1 MSDRDATLAWLA
13 TDDAVVAARRLV
25 RRYSL
30 QIEPEDLV
38 SQTRITLLKRMSRRT
53 APLVGD
59 DVQKAAIRF
68 AARCMGNVA
77 IDNARKM
84 VRDQQQQV
92 ELANLLPQRAS
103 TEDHVEA
110 AVFIEQLT
118 SRVNELVREGSTC
131 PGCQQEVVFAAATE
145 VLQLVL
151 IEGASGDDTTRDNA
165 WFDDAIESVID
176 RTSPGS
182 SQLAAARR
190 KRRVRCKH
198 CVMEL
203 LGSALR
209 RMGYRR
215 G

>member
-1 MSDRDATLAWLA
+1 MSDRDATVAWLA
-13 TDDAVVAARRLV
+13 TDDAVAAARRLV

-30 QIEPEDLV
+30 RIEPEDLV
-38 SQTRITLLKRMSRRT
+38 SQTRITLLERMSRRA
-53 APLVGD
+53 APLVGE

-92 ELANLLPQRAS
+92 ELANLLPRRAS
-103 TEDHVEA
+103 TEEHVEA

-118 SRVNELVREGSTC
+118 SWVNDLVREGSTC
-131 PGCQQEVVFAAATE
+131 PGCQKEVVFAAATE

-151 IEGASGDDTTRDNA
+151 IEGASGDDATRDNG

-182 SQLAAARR
+182 SQLPAARR

>member
-1 MSDRDATLAWLA
+1 VSDRDATLAWLA

-38 SQTRITLLKRMSRRT
+38 SQTRITLLERMSRRT

-84 VRDQQQQV
+84 VRDQRQQV

-118 SRVNELVREGSTC
+118 SRVNDLVREGSTC
-131 PGCQQEVVFAAATE
+131 PGCQKEVVFAAATE

-151 IEGASGDDTTRDNA
+151 IEGASGDDATRDNA

-182 SQLAAARR
+182 SQLASARR

-203 LGSALR
+203 LGSALS

>member
-1 MSDRDATLAWLA
+1 MSDRDAMLAWLA
-13 TDDAVVAARRLV
+13 TDDALVAARRLA

-30 QIEPEDLV
+30 RIEPEDLV
-38 SQTRITLLKRMSRRT
+38 SQTRITLLERISRRA
-53 APLVGD
+53 APLVGE

-68 AARCMGNVA
+68 AARAMGNVA

-84 VRDQQQQV
+84 VRNQQHEV

-103 TEDHVEA
+103 TEEHVEA

-118 SRVNELVREGSTC
+118 TRVNDLVREGSTC
-131 PGCQQEVVFAAATE
+131 PGCQKEVVFAAATE

-151 IEGASGDDTTRDNA
+151 IEGASGDDAARDNG

-182 SQLAAARR
+182 SQLPAARR

>member
-1 MSDRDATLAWLA
+1 MSDRDTMLAWLS
-13 TDDAVVAARRLV
+13 TDDALASARRLV

-30 QIEPEDLV
+30 QLEPEDLL
-38 SQTRITLLKRMSRRT
+38 SQTRITLVERMSHRT
-53 APLVGD
+53 TPLVGD

-84 VRDQQQQV
+84 VRDQHQHV

-103 TEDHVEA
+103 TEDHAEA

-118 SRVNELVREGSTC
+118 ARVNELIRHGATC
-131 PGCQQEVVFAAATE
+131 AGCQKEVVFAAATE

-151 IEGASGDDTTRDNA
+151 IEGASGDDATRDNA

-182 SQLAAARR
+182 SQLSAARR

>member
-1 MSDRDATLAWLA
+1 MSDRDAVLAWLS
-13 TDDAVVAARRLV
+13 TGDAFASARRLV

-30 QIEPEDLV
+30 AFDPEDLL
-38 SQTRITLLKRMSRRT
+38 SQTRLTVLERMSRRST
-53 APLVGD
+53 PIVGED
-59 DVQKAAIRF
+59 MQKAATRF
-68 AARCMGNVA
+68 AARCMSNVA
-77 IDNARKM
+77 IDNARKL
-84 VRDQQQQV
+84 VRDEHQLV
-92 ELANLLPQRAS
+92 ELTNLLPQRAS
-103 TEDHVEA
+103 TADHAEA

-118 SRVNELVREGSTC
+118 SSVNEVIREGMTC
-131 PGCQQEVVFAAATE
+131 AGCQKEVVFAAATE

-151 IEGASGDDTTRDNA
+151 IEGASGDDATRDNA

-182 SQLAAARR
+182 SQLSAARR

-209 RMGYRR
+209 RMGYQR

>member
-1 MSDRDATLAWLA
+1 
-13 TDDAVVAARRLV
+13 
-25 RRYSL
+25 
-30 QIEPEDLV
+30 
-38 SQTRITLLKRMSRRT
+38 
-53 APLVGD
+53 
-59 DVQKAAIRF
+59 
-68 AARCMGNVA
+68 MGNVA

-131 PGCQQEVVFAAATE
+131 SGCQKEVVFAAATE

-165 WFDDAIESVID
+165 WFDDAIETVID
-176 RTSPGS
+176 RASPGA
-182 SQLAAARR
+182 SQLPAARR
-190 KRRVRCKH
+190 KRRARCKH

>member
-1 MSDRDATLAWLA
+1 MSDREAMMAWLSSA
-13 TDDAVVAARRLV
+13 DALLTARRLV

-30 QIEPEDLV
+30 LLEPEDLI
-38 SQTRITLLKRMSRRT
+38 SQTRITLLGHMSHRA

-59 DVQKAAIRF
+59 DVHKSAIRY
-68 AARCMGNVA
+68 AARCMSNVA
-77 IDNARKM
+77 IDDARKL
-84 VRDQQQQV
+84 VRDQQRQV
-92 ELANLLPQRAS
+92 ELASLLPQRAS
-103 TEDHVEA
+103 VEDHVEA
-110 AVFIEQLT
+110 VVFIEQLT
-118 SRVNELVREGSTC
+118 AHVNALIREGGTC
-131 PGCQQEVVFAAATE
+131 AGCQREVVFAAATE

-151 IEGASGDDTTRDNA
+151 IEGASGEDATRENA
-165 WFDDAIESVID
+165 WFDDVIESVID

-182 SQLAAARR
+182 SQLPTARR

-203 LGSALR
+203 LNGALL